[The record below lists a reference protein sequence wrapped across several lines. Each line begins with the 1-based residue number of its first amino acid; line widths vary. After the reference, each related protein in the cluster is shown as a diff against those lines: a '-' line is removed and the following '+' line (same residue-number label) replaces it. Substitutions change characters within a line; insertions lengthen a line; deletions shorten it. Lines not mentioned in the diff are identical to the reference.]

1 MEVKNIKKV
10 ACVGAGVIGY
20 SWALYYSLKKLS
32 VTVYDLTED
41 KIDLAKNRIHES
53 LLNLEKNNVVQENEI
68 SEIESRIT
76 YTTSME
82 AAVKDVQFIT
92 ESGPENYEVKQ
103 KMAEEMEKY
112 TADDT
117 IIASSTSGLLVSEIA
132 KNAKHPERFIGAHPY
147 NPPHLIP
154 LVELTK
160 GDKTD
165 EHVLE
170 VAKEFYQS
178 IDKEP
183 VVLQKEALGF
193 ICNRIQMAVYRE
205 VCNLVM
211 NGVCTIE
218 DADKAVTYGPGLR
231 WAIIGP
237 SLVFELG
244 GGEGHID
251 GLMKHLNP
259 SISLWLHDMAD
270 FKDFPEEFPEI
281 ARKGVE
287 EAMKNRPAEIGND
300 DQSLAEYRDKMLIEL
315 LKLHN
320 KL

>member
-1 MEVKNIKKV
+1 MEAKDIRKV

-20 SWALYYSLKKLS
+20 SWALYYSLKELS
-32 VTVYDLTED
+32 VTVYDLTDE
-41 KIDLAKNRIHES
+41 KLQLAKKRIHES
-53 LLNLEKNNVVQENEI
+53 LVNLKQNDVVSENEI
-68 SEIESRIT
+68 DEIESRIS

-82 AAVKDVQFIT
+82 EAVKDVQFIT

-112 TADDT
+112 TSSDT
-117 IIASSTSGLLVSEIA
+117 IIASSTSGLLVTEIA

-154 LVELTK
+154 LVELTR
-160 GDKTD
+160 GEKTD
-165 EHVLE
+165 DHVLE
-170 VAKEFYQS
+170 VAKEFYQM

-193 ICNRIQMAVYRE
+193 ICNRIQMAVYSE

-211 NGVCTIE
+211 KGVCTIE

-231 WAIIGP
+231 WAIMGP

-287 EAMKNRPAEIGND
+287 EALKNRPQEIGND
-300 DQSLAEYRDKMLIEL
+300 DQSLAEYRDKMLISL

>member
-1 MEVKNIKKV
+1 MEVKNIRKV

-41 KIDLAKNRIHES
+41 KLELAKKRIHES
-53 LLNLEKNNVVQENEI
+53 LLNLKKNNVVQESEI
-68 SEIESRIT
+68 LEIESRIT

-82 AAVKDVQFIT
+82 EAVKDVQFIT

-103 KMAEEMEKY
+103 KMVEEIEKY

-132 KNAKHPERFIGAHPY
+132 KNAQHPERFIGAHPY

-160 GDKTD
+160 SDKTD
-165 EHVLE
+165 EKILK

-205 VCNLVM
+205 VCSLVM

-231 WAIIGP
+231 WAIMGP

-244 GGEGHID
+244 GGQGHID
-251 GLMKHLNP
+251 GLMKHLNS

-270 FKDFPEEFPEI
+270 FKDFPDEFPDI

-300 DQSLAEYRDKMLIEL
+300 DQSLTEYRDKMLIEL

>member
-231 WAIIGP
+231 WAIMGP
-237 SLVFELG
+237 NLVFELG

>member
-1 MEVKNIKKV
+1 MEAKDIRKV

-20 SWALYYSLKKLS
+20 SWALYYSLKELS
-32 VTVYDLTED
+32 VTVYDLTDE
-41 KIDLAKNRIHES
+41 KLQLAKKRIHES
-53 LLNLEKNNVVQENEI
+53 LVNLKQNDVVSENEI
-68 SEIESRIT
+68 DEIESRIS

-82 AAVKDVQFIT
+82 EAVKDVQFIT

-112 TADDT
+112 TSSDT
-117 IIASSTSGLLVSEIA
+117 IIASSTSGLLVTEIA

-154 LVELTK
+154 LVELTR
-160 GDKTD
+160 GEKTD
-165 EHVLE
+165 DHVLE
-170 VAKEFYQS
+170 VAKEFYQM

-211 NGVCTIE
+211 KGVCTIE

-231 WAIIGP
+231 WAIMGP

-244 GGEGHID
+244 GCEGHID

-287 EAMKNRPAEIGND
+287 EALKNRPQEIGND
-300 DQSLAEYRDKMLIEL
+300 DQSLAEYRDKMLISL

>member
-82 AAVKDVQFIT
+82 AAVKDVHFIT

-178 IDKEP
+178 
-183 VVLQKEALGF
+183 L
-193 ICNRIQMAVYRE
+193 
-205 VCNLVM
+205 
-211 NGVCTIE
+211 
-218 DADKAVTYGPGLR
+218 
-231 WAIIGP
+231 
-237 SLVFELG
+237 
-244 GGEGHID
+244 
-251 GLMKHLNP
+251 
-259 SISLWLHDMAD
+259 
-270 FKDFPEEFPEI
+270 
-281 ARKGVE
+281 
-287 EAMKNRPAEIGND
+287 
-300 DQSLAEYRDKMLIEL
+300 
-315 LKLHN
+315 
-320 KL
+320 